1 MQERMENDQISVDQ
15 KPQEL
20 NPALLY
26 FMNKEN
32 VAPPSLEELKN
43 WPLVE
48 EAYDV
53 SFRHIP
59 SKTVP
64 M

>member
-1 MQERMENDQISVDQ
+1 
-15 KPQEL
+15 
-20 NPALLY
+20 
-26 FMNKEN
+26 MNKEN